1 MSLEAV
7 NISKNYGE
15 KNILKE
21 INANINIKKISGLLG
36 PNGAGKTTFF
46 YILAGLLNPSEGDVY
61 LNEKKITKKSIR
73 LRSELGIVYLPQEPS
88 IFRELTVFQNIESAL
103 EMKNLKKDIIISKV
117 EKLLFDFNIEKISN
131 QKGKSLSGGQRRR
144 VEIARSIALEP
155 NFIMLDEPFAGIDP
169 IAIQDLKQLIMK
181 LSKDGLGILISD
193 HNVKAT
199 MDICEEVFVINNGK
213 IISSGNPKEVSNNEI
228 VKKVYLGDMYWKLIK
243 IIILIK

>member
-7 NISKNYGE
+7 NISKNYGG
-15 KNILKE
+15 KKILKE

-46 YILAGLLNPSEGDVY
+46 YILAGLLNPTEGDVY

-103 EMKNLKKDIIISKV
+103 EMKNLKKDIIISRV

-169 IAIQDLKQLIMK
+169 IAIQDLKQLIKK

-199 MDICEEVFVINNGK
+199 MDICEEVFVINDGK

-228 VKKVYLGDMYWKLIK
+228 VKKVYLGDMY
-243 IIILIK
+243 